1 MSHLSIPQH
10 NIGKYSFEENVTWV
24 LHVWINAM
32 LSLWHQ
38 SSVRFLEGGTRF
50 LSLKTV
56 KLVRA
61 HWIQLC
67 DLWIPPEMAWK

>member
-32 LSLWHQ
+32 LFLWHQ
-38 SSVRFLEGGTRF
+38 SSVRFLEGNT
-50 LSLKTV
+50 
-56 KLVRA
+56 
-61 HWIQLC
+61 
-67 DLWIPPEMAWK
+67 IPFSENSQGSEGPVDTAV